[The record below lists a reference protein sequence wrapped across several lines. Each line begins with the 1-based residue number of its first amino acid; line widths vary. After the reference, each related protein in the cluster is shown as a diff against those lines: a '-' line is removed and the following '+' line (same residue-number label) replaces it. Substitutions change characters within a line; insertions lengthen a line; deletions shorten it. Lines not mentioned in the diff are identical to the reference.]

1 MWRNRWT
8 RGVGHEDQH
17 GISVCN
23 GRKRADFSYD
33 LSSSSVTSVT
43 WRPMSRLVM
52 VCGGGGR
59 EEAKQ
64 GGRQNA
70 RKKRTPRLGGREN
83 ETKGELFV
91 KYTLSQVRTNRSGKQ
106 KVKSVD

>member
-23 GRKRADFSYD
+23 GRNRADYSYD
-33 LSSSSVTSVT
+33 LSSSSVTSV
-43 WRPMSRLVM
+43 

-106 KVKSVD
+106 KVRSVD